1 MRDKLVLGHSG
12 GTTRDGKALQRRS
25 YFARSLETGGGDG
38 MDLPAVGE
46 HVFAVEG
53 IEKKRIRK
61 VKLPQTRTNV
71 PLMVRGMYLLFLY
84 PTRFRRF
91 SGQNRVSGEVA
102 RMVSQV
108 SVYMPYF

>member
-1 MRDKLVLGHSG
+1 MAAAKRGDEYEGERERGGVRDKLVLGHSG

-61 VKLPQTRTNV
+61 VKLV
-71 PLMVRGMYLLFLY
+71 KLE
-84 PTRFRRF
+84 PTL
-91 SGQNRVSGEVA
+91 
-102 RMVSQV
+102 
-108 SVYMPYF
+108 P